1 MQAFPALYIDG
12 SFCTA
17 AGGAEGDIFNPATGE
32 VIGRLPHAKQEDMD
46 RALETTQKGFDK
58 WRKMTAHERAGIM
71 RRAAQLIRER
81 LDLLAEAMTR
91 EQGKPLAEARMEVM
105 LAPEHIEWCAEEG
118 KRAYGRVIPS
128 RTPAVRQQTIRE
140 PVGPVAAFA
149 PWNFPINQSIRK
161 IAGAL
166 AAGCSIIIKG
176 PEESP
181 TCVVEM
187 VRCFH
192 DAGLPAGVLNLL
204 FGVPAEISAYL
215 IPSPIIRKISFTGSV
230 SVGKHLAAL
239 AGQHMKR
246 STMEL
251 GGHAPVLVFDDS
263 DIDLAAK
270 VTAANKFRNAGQ
282 VCVAPTR
289 FYVHDR
295 VFDPFVSRFQEITE
309 TLKVG
314 NGMEQGTQ
322 MGPLAASRRV
332 GAMETFVSDAV
343 ERGARLAVGGN
354 RIGNQGNFFAPTVLT
369 DVPDDA
375 MIMTEEPF
383 GPLAPIVRFSDRDE
397 VIQRAN
403 SLPFGLA
410 AYVFTRS
417 LNTANVAMEEL
428 GSGMVSLNGA
438 PLNSPETPFGGVKD
452 SGYGSEGGIEGL
464 DAYLTTKF
472 FAQTV

>member
-1 MQAFPALYIDG
+1 MQAIPALYIDG
-12 SFCTA
+12 SFCMSASGA
-17 AGGAEGDIFNPATGE
+17 AGDIFNPATGE
-32 VIGRLPHAKQEDMD
+32 VIGRLPHARQEDMD
-46 RALETTQKGFDK
+46 RALEAAQRGFET

-81 LDLLAEAMTR
+81 AELMAEAMTR

-118 KRAYGRVIPS
+118 KRTYGRVIPS
-128 RTPAVRQQTIRE
+128 RTPGVRQQTFRE

-161 IAGAL
+161 IASAL
-166 AAGCSIIIKG
+166 AAGCSIIIKA
-176 PEESP
+176 PEEAP

-270 VTAANKFRNAGQ
+270 VTAASKFRNAGQ

-295 VFDPFVSRFQEITE
+295 FFDRFVSRFQEITE
-309 TLKVG
+309 KLKVG
-314 NGMEQGTQ
+314 NGMEQDTQ

-332 GAMETFVSDAV
+332 SAMETFVSDAV
-343 ERGARLAVGGN
+343 QRGAKVVTGGS
-354 RIGNQGNFFAPTVLT
+354 RIGNQGNFFAPTILI

-375 MIMTEEPF
+375 LIMNEEPF
-383 GPLAPIVRFSDRDE
+383 GPIAPIVRFSDRED
-397 VIQRAN
+397 VIRRAN

-410 AYVFTRS
+410 AYVFTKS
-417 LNTANVAMEEL
+417 LNTANVVVEGLE
-428 GSGMVSLNGA
+428 SGMVSLNGA

-452 SGYGSEGGIEGL
+452 SGYGSEGGTEGL

-472 FAQTV
+472 FAQVV